1 MSKIDFFCCKRKN
14 INKMFCNI
22 LIKFKDNKFKDNK
35 FKDKMIKYEF
45 TKRGGQKN
53 ERYK

>member
-14 INKMFCNI
+14 KNKMFSKI
-22 LIKFKDNKFKDNK
+22 LIKFKDNKI
-35 FKDKMIKYEF
+35 KDKMIKYEF
-45 TKRGGQKN
+45 NILGGQKN

>member
-1 MSKIDFFCCKRKN
+1 
-14 INKMFCNI
+14 MFCNI
-22 LIKFKDNKFKDNK
+22 LIKFKDNK

-53 ERYK
+53 ERYKSSNSSTYPYSKR

>member
-14 INKMFCNI
+14 INNMFCNI
-22 LIKFKDNKFKDNK
+22 LIKFKDNK

>member
-22 LIKFKDNKFKDNK
+22 LKDNK

>member
-22 LIKFKDNKFKDNK
+22 LIKFKDNKFKDK
-35 FKDKMIKYEF
+35 IIKYEF